1 MNVTL
6 ILKFVTVD
14 TFQLTALG
22 SLQTGHVYS
31 YTL

>member
-14 TFQLTALG
+14 AFQLKG
-22 SLQTGHVYS
+22 SVSLQTGHVQS